1 MEKKTKYVLIGLG
14 VVAVG
19 TGAYFYFQHQKKKNK
34 TDDFKKAF
42 ESNNIQLPESIA
54 PSRPSKSSKN
64 GSSGFP
70 LKKGSRGTLVKNLQN
85 ALIKK
90 YGSSILPRY
99 GADGQFGSETQNA
112 LKSKGHPTVVDS
124 QTFTQIVLGAG
135 SSSTDSAPT
144 SAISSA
150 SQISSMLHSA
160 IDSDNF
166 SKAIAALNNIT
177 SVSKYSEVNAI
188 FKQTRV
194 GLVRMTIVTALL
206 EEFNASSQKKKLNEE
221 FYRMGLKYNGSHWS
235 LSGLNG
241 AINQLVTIKPTKV
254 WNSEGQSLQVP
265 KATILGEYM
274 DAVNG
279 ATEFIT
285 LDGKRLFAPTNAISY
300 VS

>member
-19 TGAYFYFQHQKKKNK
+19 TGAYFYLQHRKKKNQ
-34 TDDFKKAF
+34 TDDFEKAF
-42 ESNNIQLPESIA
+42 ETNSIQLPETTT
-54 PSRPSKSSKN
+54 PSSPSQSSSN
-64 GSSGFP
+64 VSSGFP
-70 LKKGSRGTLVKNLQN
+70 LKKGSRGTLVKNLQS

-99 GADGQFGSETQNA
+99 GADGQFGSETQAA
-112 LKSKGHPTVVDS
+112 LKSKGLPTVVDS
-124 QTFTQIVLGAG
+124 QTFTQIVLGSG
-135 SSSTDSAPT
+135 SSSTDSAST
-144 SAISSA
+144 NAISSA

-166 SKAIAALNNIT
+166 SKAISALSNIT

-206 EEFNASSQKKKLNEE
+206 DQFNASAQKKKLNEE

-254 WNSEGQSLQVP
+254 WNSEGKSLQVP

-285 LDGKRLFAPTNAISY
+285 LDGKRLFVPTHAISY